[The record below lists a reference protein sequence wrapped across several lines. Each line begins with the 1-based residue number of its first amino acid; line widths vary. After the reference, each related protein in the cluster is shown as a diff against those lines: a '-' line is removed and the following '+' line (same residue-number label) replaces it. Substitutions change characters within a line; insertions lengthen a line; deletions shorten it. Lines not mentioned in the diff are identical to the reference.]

1 MVPSSG
7 YAQAMTRDC
16 QKPCVSSTS
25 FGNFH
30 TCNIPMRLQST
41 AQPDRWAVCLA
52 ELSDVTFQAHP
63 CNQASAQS
71 AHNTDVLC
79 CALGVQY
86 QKDQVPKDD

>member
-1 MVPSSG
+1 
-7 YAQAMTRDC
+7 
-16 QKPCVSSTS
+16 VSLALRFRNCYTS
-25 FGNFH
+25 I
-30 TCNIPMRLQST
+30 IPMRLQST

-52 ELSDVTFQAHP
+52 ELSDVTFHAHP

-79 CALGVQY
+79 CCALGVQY